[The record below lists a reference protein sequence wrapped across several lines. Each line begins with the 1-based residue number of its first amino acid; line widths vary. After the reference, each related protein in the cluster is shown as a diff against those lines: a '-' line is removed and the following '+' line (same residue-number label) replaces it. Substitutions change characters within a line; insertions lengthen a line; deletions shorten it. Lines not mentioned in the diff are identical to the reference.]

1 MYDVLGCC
9 GSIAE
14 AEEVELAV
22 ENDDIDMSDI
32 DRDDLL
38 DAKCSD
44 VSDKS
49 DVDTESDVEDNECLI
64 SCNM

>member
-14 AEEVELAV
+14 AEEVELVV

-32 DRDDLL
+32 DMSDIDHDDLL

-49 DVDTESDVEDNECLI
+49 DDDTKV
-64 SCNM
+64 M